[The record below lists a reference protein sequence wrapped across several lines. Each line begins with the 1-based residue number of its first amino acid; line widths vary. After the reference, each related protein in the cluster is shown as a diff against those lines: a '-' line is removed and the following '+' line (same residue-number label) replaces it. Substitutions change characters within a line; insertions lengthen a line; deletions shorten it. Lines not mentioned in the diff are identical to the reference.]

1 MNFYIKV
8 VNGSIV
14 NHPILE
20 ENLLEAFEISKIT
33 QDFLNEQHLV
43 RYERR
48 EIPVGSVPAGADVGY
63 ELCEDGVVRNIL
75 ATRELTQEEKVNDWI
90 RRPRNFFLTQ
100 SDWTQLS
107 DAPLTE
113 AKKAEWAAYRQ
124 QLRDMPTVYASIQ
137 NPSELVIPTL
147 PSK

>member
-8 VNGSIV
+8 VNGTTV
-14 NHPILE
+14 NHPMIE

-33 QDFLNEQHLV
+33 EDFLNEQQLV

-48 EIPVGSVPAGADVGY
+48 EVPSGSTIISENGY
-63 ELCEDGVVRNIL
+63 ELCEDGVARNVIT
-75 ATRELTQEEKVNDWI
+75 TRELTQEEKIEEWI
-90 RRPRNFFLTQ
+90 RRPRAFFLAQ
-100 SDWTQLS
+100 SDWTQLP

-124 QLRDMPTVYASIQ
+124 QLRTMPTVYANIQ
-137 NPSELVIPTL
+137 DISELVIPTI

>member
-8 VNGSIV
+8 VNGAPV

-20 ENLLEAFEISKIT
+20 ENILEAFELSKIT
-33 QDFLNEQHLV
+33 EDFLNEQQFV

-48 EIPVGSVPAGADVGY
+48 EVPSGSVGISENGY
-63 ELCEDGVVRNIL
+63 ELCEDGVVRNVII
-75 ATRELTQEEKVNDWI
+75 TRELTQEEKVDEWV
-90 RRPRNFFLTQ
+90 RRPRNFFLAQ
-100 SDWTQLS
+100 SDWTQLP

-124 QLRDMPTVYASIQ
+124 QLRDMTTVYANIQ
-137 NPSELVIPTL
+137 NISEIVIPTM

>member
-8 VNGSIV
+8 VNGAPV

-33 QDFLNEQHLV
+33 EGFLNEQQLV
-43 RYERR
+43 RYEKRDV
-48 EIPVGSVPAGADVGY
+48 PGGSIVLSNNGY
-63 ELCEDGVVRNIL
+63 ELCEDGVVRNVTVL
-75 ATRELTQEEKVNDWI
+75 RELTQEEKIEEWV
-90 RRPRNFFLTQ
+90 RRPRAFFLAQ
-100 SDWTQLS
+100 SDWTQLP

-113 AKKAEWAAYRQ
+113 AKKAEWAVYRQ
-124 QLRDMPTVYASIQ
+124 QLRDMTTVYASIQ
-137 NPSELVIPTL
+137 DISELVIPTI

>member
-8 VNGSIV
+8 VDGSIV

-20 ENLLEAFEISKIT
+20 ENLLEAFEVSEIT
-33 QDFLNEQHLV
+33 QNFLNEQQLV
-43 RYERR
+43 RYESRN
-48 EIPVGSVPAGADVGY
+48 VPSNSILVSQGGY
-63 ELCEDGVVRNIL
+63 ELCEDGVVRNVIV
-75 ATRELTQEEKVNDWI
+75 TRELTQEEKLEEWV
-90 RRPRNFFLTQ
+90 RRPRNFFIGQ
-100 SDWTQLS
+100 SDWTQLP

-124 QLRDMPTVYASIQ
+124 QLRDMPTVYANIQ
-137 NPSELVIPTL
+137 ELSEIVIPTL

>member
-8 VNGSIV
+8 VNGAPV
-14 NHPILE
+14 NHPLIE

-33 QDFLNEQHLV
+33 EDFLNEQQLV

-48 EIPVGSVPAGADVGY
+48 EVPVGSVGISENGY
-63 ELCEDGVVRNIL
+63 ELCEDGVVRNVIV
-75 ATRELTQEEKVNDWI
+75 TRELTQEEKVEEWV
-90 RRPRNFFLTQ
+90 RRPRNFYLAQ
-100 SDWTQLS
+100 SDWTQLP

-124 QLRDMPTVYASIQ
+124 QLRDMTTVHASIQ
-137 NPSELVIPTL
+137 DISEIVIPTI